1 MLPNRS
7 SIDRFI
13 EGLPKFFAADMI
25 RIEKVKLPGSSE
37 TNWDTPARQEMKRK
51 FDVWL
56 KQELGLHTADV
67 EETLFV
73 EGLFGDLPAGARG
86 EFFGSVCCP
95 DLALKSND
103 GYTIAI
109 ELDRGS
115 SGARLRNALTKASF
129 NVIVGGFDRSIVL
142 FFVELKD
149 RQQRETKFDPNN
161 HILKLFKD
169 KFSTSVCFITNYE
182 PLP

>member
-1 MLPNRS
+1 MPPNCS
-7 SIDRFI
+7 LLDRFI
-13 EGLPKFFAADMI
+13 EKLPDFFAADTI
-25 RIEKVKLPGSSE
+25 RIRKVKFPGRTE
-37 TNWDTPARQEMKRK
+37 TNWDTPARQEMKQK
-51 FDVWL
+51 FDAWL
-56 KQELGLHTADV
+56 KQELGLHTADI
-67 EETLFV
+67 EKTLFV

-129 NVIVGGFDRSIVL
+129 NVTIGGFDRSIVL
-142 FFVELKD
+142 FFVELKE
-149 RQQRETKFDPNN
+149 RQQRETKFDPN
-161 HILKLFKD
+161 HPILKLFKE
-169 KFSTSVCFITNYE
+169 KFSTSVFFITNYE
-182 PLP
+182 PLM